1 MNHLKIILSMIFEI
15 YQSVELLLPK
25 RPGRKP
31 IIPDVTI
38 MQLIILRNLLGFRHE
53 SSFLRF
59 VQNFKLKPFFPK
71 VSEQSRFNRRYKLL
85 SPVMER
91 IQFELLKRLEANS
104 LKIRIIDTS
113 PIPVIRL
120 VRKNQSAL
128 VKKYHF
134 KVGYCSAQKTFYI
147 GLKLALRVNLDGVP
161 TDFTLHPANRHDL
174 VTLKRDLK
182 QLGGLV
188 LVGDKGFIDKK
199 LKPRTEKLGITLI
212 TPYRKNRPERLGL
225 NSDAK
230 QLLRK
235 RQLIERS
242 INQFKDQFQLEHLC
256 AKSLVGFKERI
267 GQAIVTYTFGIYF
280 NKQTHRSPLFIKSIL
295 TLISITYIY

>member
-1 MNHLKIILSMIFEI
+1 MNHLKLILSMIFEI
-15 YQSVELLLPK
+15 YQSVKPFLPK
-25 RPGRKP
+25 RPGQKP
-31 IIPDVTI
+31 DIPDVTI
-38 MQLIILRNLLGFRHE
+38 IQLIILRNLLGFRHE

-59 VQNFKLKPFFPK
+59 IQNFKLKPFFPK
-71 VSEQSRFNRRYKLL
+71 IPEQSRFNRRSKLL
-85 SPVMER
+85 SLVIDR
-91 IQFELLKRLEANS
+91 IQFELLKRLQAGS
-104 LKIRIIDTS
+104 LKIRVIDTS

-134 KVGYCSAQKTFYI
+134 KVGYCSAQKTFYV

-161 TDFTLHPANRHDL
+161 TDFALHPANRHDL
-174 VTLKRDLK
+174 VTLKKDLR

-188 LVGDKGFIDKK
+188 LVGDKGFIDRK

-212 TPYRKNRPERLGL
+212 TPYRKNQRERHSL
-225 NSDAK
+225 SSEAR
-230 QLLRK
+230 QLLRR

-242 INQFKDQFQLEHLC
+242 ISQFKDQFQLERLC

-267 GQAIVTYTFGIYF
+267 RQAILTYTFGIYF
-280 NKQTHRSPLFIKSIL
+280 NKQTGRSPLFIKSIL
-295 TLISITYIY
+295 T